1 MCATFRRRFTVN
13 HIRKAFAAAGMAA
26 VIAAGSCPASAA
38 LDDWWPM
45 RDCRSSTAATPGIRF
60 PAQETRVS
68 VWSVSDNV

>member
-1 MCATFRRRFTVN
+1 VK

-26 VIAAGSCPASAA
+26 VIAAGSAMSASAA

-45 RDCRSSTAATPGIRF
+45 QGLPVINGSGEGIRF

-68 VWSVSDNV
+68 VWSIIRQRLIY